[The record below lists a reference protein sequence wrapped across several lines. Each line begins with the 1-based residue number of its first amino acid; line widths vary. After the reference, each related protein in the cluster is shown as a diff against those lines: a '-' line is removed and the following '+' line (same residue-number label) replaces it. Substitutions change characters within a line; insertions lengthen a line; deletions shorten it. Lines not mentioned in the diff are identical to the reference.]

1 MKRIFLL
8 LTIFTLS
15 NELKAQS
22 AENDWQKLALKENP
36 QTLISDNGV
45 KKPKTYIFNEIGFI
59 IQKKNE
65 CLCGGQEN
73 TIDYIYTPDNK
84 LMEKTTTVGTQITEK
99 IKYTIASNGEVTEN
113 YIVGQESMEGEMS
126 TYDPSQ
132 ITEIKKDIHGNLTQE
147 IIKYPNDNKIQITEK
162 RYLYDK
168 RKNWIQM
175 DTFFKGIDETVLHKK
190 ETIKRKIKYF

>member
-22 AENDWQKLALKENP
+22 AENDWQKLALKEKP

-84 LMEKTTTVGTQITEK
+84 LMEKTTTVLCWYVYHGYICNSIGITS
-99 IKYTIASNGEVTEN
+99 YLHH
-113 YIVGQESMEGEMS
+113 S
-126 TYDPSQ
+126 TRSAPKCLLLCRLSV
-132 ITEIKKDIHGNLTQE
+132 LCLS
-147 IIKYPNDNKIQITEK
+147 IQLRI
-162 RYLYDK
+162 Y
-168 RKNWIQM
+168 
-175 DTFFKGIDETVLHKK
+175 
-190 ETIKRKIKYF
+190 